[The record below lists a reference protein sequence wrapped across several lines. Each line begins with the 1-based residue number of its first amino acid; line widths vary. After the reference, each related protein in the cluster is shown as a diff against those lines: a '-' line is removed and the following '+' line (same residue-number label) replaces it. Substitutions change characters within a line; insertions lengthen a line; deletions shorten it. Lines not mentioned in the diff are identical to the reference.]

1 MTSMASTTR
10 SSRTPSRWLALA
22 ASVLLAACHGGGTI
36 ESARIDT
43 GPAPALDARL
53 RLEPSPELLEALD
66 RGVPLVLRV
75 DLRARDASGARA
87 STHRILLRFL
97 PLARQYA
104 WTDVD
109 TGAVRYFA
117 RAPLLL
123 AALDRVR
130 LPLDAS
136 WSDLAPGTRCTL
148 SIALDVDALPA
159 PLRLPALLSP
169 RWRLDPPDF
178 AWTAGS

>member
-1 MTSMASTTR
+1 VLAAA
-10 SSRTPSRWLALA
+10 LAL
-22 ASVLLAACHGGGTI
+22 LLGACHGGGAI
-36 ESARIDT
+36 ESARIDG
-43 GPAPALDARL
+43 GPAPALDTRL
-53 RLEPSPELLEALD
+53 RLAPPPQLLEALD
-66 RGVPLVLRV
+66 RGVPLVLRLE
-75 DLRARDASGARA
+75 LRAREASGTRT

-104 WTDVD
+104 WTDLD

-117 RAPLLL
+117 RRPLLL

-130 LPLDAS
+130 LPLDPS
-136 WSDLAPGTRCTL
+136 WSDLAPGARCTL

-169 RWRLDPPDF
+169 RWRLDPPEF